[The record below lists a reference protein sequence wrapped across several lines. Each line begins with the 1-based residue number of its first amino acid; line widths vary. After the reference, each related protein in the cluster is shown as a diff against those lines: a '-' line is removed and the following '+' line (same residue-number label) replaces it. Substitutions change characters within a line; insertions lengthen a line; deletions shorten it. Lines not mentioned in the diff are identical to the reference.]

1 MKYFTILSILTL
13 SIFAMMCA
21 APKEVPPPTAK
32 QLSPHQI
39 KGYHAPMEMKVA
51 WIPYKNLTLK
61 KTKKHNWV
69 VVEDDAGKESAL
81 PMIMIT
87 YPNSGDTVWVQM
99 STKNDLLGKLVKHS
113 LMTQVPIKRPYE
125 AYFEDTKCTSCHP
138 SDVKVSFD

>member
-1 MKYFTILSILTL
+1 
-13 SIFAMMCA
+13 
-21 APKEVPPPTAK
+21 
-32 QLSPHQI
+32 
-39 KGYHAPMEMKVA
+39 MEMKVA

-87 YPNSGDTVWVQM
+87 YPNTSDTVWVQM

-125 AYFEDTKCTSCHP
+125 AYFENTKCTSCHP